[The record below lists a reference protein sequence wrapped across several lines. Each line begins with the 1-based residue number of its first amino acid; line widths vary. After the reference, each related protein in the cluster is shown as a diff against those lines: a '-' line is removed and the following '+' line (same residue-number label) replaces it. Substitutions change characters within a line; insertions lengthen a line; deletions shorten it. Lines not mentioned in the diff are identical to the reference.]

1 MKTLTKLISVLLITA
16 ATSYIVACDQ
26 KNKSTSTTQ
35 ILPVYQNCVNCGGV
49 ITGSEFFRSE
59 SVDYNQ
65 SFLLSLSF
73 VGSSTVAAPYYGNLN
88 YGSPIINYSGP
99 VAVTGTLSISTGVN
113 AGGCLIQPG
122 SYTLSTLQAGTWSNA
137 IVSSLRVQAYGPSNM
152 IISIPMAQVAAK
164 RYDQMGRLWSEVPQV
179 GRIFGNVII
188 ENVNGYRCYTD
199 ILVN

>member
-1 MKTLTKLISVLLITA
+1 MKTLTKLISTLLLTA
-16 ATSYIVACDQ
+16 ATTYIVACD
-26 KNKSTSTTQ
+26 KNIKSSTTQ
-35 ILPVYQNCVNCGGV
+35 VLPVYQNCVNCGGV

-59 SVDYNQ
+59 STDYNQ
-65 SFLLSLSF
+65 TFLLNLNF
-73 VGSSTVAAPYYGNLN
+73 TGSNTVAAPYYGNLN

-99 VAVTGTLSISTGVN
+99 VAVTGTLNIAIGTN

-122 SYTLSTLQAGTWSNA
+122 QYTLSTLQAGTWSNS

-164 RYDQMGRLWSEVPQV
+164 RYDQMGRLWSEIPQI
-179 GRIFGNVII
+179 GRIFGDVII
-188 ENVNGYRCYTD
+188 ENVNGYRCYSD